1 MSAIVWQAD
10 CIQVT
15 NRECSLTGSGVGARR
30 SATALHVL
38 VALAALAGC
47 ASAPEPR
54 DRPSDATPQIPAGSA
69 SPAIPDPVPVTV
81 APTLYPPGAEEELAA
96 IVPLHM
102 LPEHVLAEPPL
113 VPRDL
118 LDRVR
123 AGMALPPVKNARIDR
138 EAKWYASNP
147 EYIERTFT
155 RAAPYLQ
162 YIVGE
167 VEARGMPLELALLP
181 VIESA
186 FEPYAYSRAR
196 AVGLWQFMP
205 LTGSRFSLKQDW
217 WYDGRRD
224 VVAATQA
231 ALDYL
236 QYLHDMFDGDW
247 LLAIGAY
254 NCGEGNVSRA
264 VRNNKR
270 AGKRTDFFSLKL
282 PAETRGYVPRLLA
295 MSRIVA
301 NPEDFDL
308 AVVGMPDEPY
318 FVSVETGGQINMAVA
333 AELAGISTEE
343 MYALNPA
350 HHRWATDPTGP
361 HSLLVP
367 VESAEAFRQG
377 LLQLTPDQRMRV
389 ERYEIR
395 PGDSV
400 ALVATRFGTTAQ
412 QLQMLNGL
420 EANAKLAPGDELRVP
435 SSVNALPEKVLQ
447 AAARVDSR
455 GSRTRRGTVHVV
467 RRGDTLWTIARNNG
481 MSIGQLASLNGLDPG
496 DTLRAG
502 QKLSLGGKPSS
513 TGQTVRTV
521 TPDPA
526 DSRRVTYV
534 VRSGDTLSGIARSLR
549 VSVANLRDWNDLQHD
564 RIKPGQRLIAYVG
577 TGT

>member
-1 MSAIVWQAD
+1 
-10 CIQVT
+10 
-15 NRECSLTGSGVGARR
+15 LTGSGVGKRR
-30 SATALHVL
+30 ALPAVL
-38 VALAALAGC
+38 AIVASAALAGC
-47 ASAPEPR
+47 VSAPEPGPTEPQ
-54 DRPSDATPQIPAGSA
+54 DPTLQIPAGSHT
-69 SPAIPDPVPVTV
+69 PAIPDPVPVTV
-81 APTLYPPGAEEELAA
+81 GPQLSPSPGAEEELAA
-96 IVPLHM
+96 VVPLHT

-113 VPRDL
+113 VQQDL
-118 LDRVR
+118 LDRMR
-123 AGMALPPVKNARIDR
+123 AGMSLPPVKNSRIDR
-138 EAKWYASNP
+138 EAAWYARNP

-224 VVAATQA
+224 VVSATQA

-236 QYLHDMFDGDW
+236 QYLHEMFDGDW

-264 VRNNKR
+264 VKANRR
-270 AGKRTDFFSLKL
+270 AGRKIDFFSLKL

-295 MSRIVA
+295 MSRLVA
-301 NPEDFDL
+301 NPEDFGL
-308 AVVGMPDEPY
+308 EIVGMRDEPY
-318 FVSVETGGQINMAVA
+318 FVRVETGGQINMAVA
-333 AELAGISTEE
+333 AELSGITTEE

-361 HSLLVP
+361 HFLLVP

-389 ERYEIR
+389 ERYEVR
-395 PGDSV
+395 PGDTTASI
-400 ALVATRFGTTAQ
+400 AQRFGTTAQ

-420 EANAKLAPGDELRVP
+420 DSSAKLVAGSELRVP
-435 SSVNALPEKVLQ
+435 SSVTALPEKVLQ

-455 GSRTRRGTVHVV
+455 GSRARGGTVHVV
-467 RRGDTLWTIARNNG
+467 RRGDTLWLIARQNG
-481 MSIGQLASLNGLDPG
+481 MSVSQLARLNGLDPEG
-496 DTLRAG
+496 SIRAG
-502 QKLSLGGKPSS
+502 QKLKLGGQAASKAQPVRIATTDPS
-513 TGQTVRTV
+513 
-521 TPDPA
+521 DPN
-526 DSRRVTYV
+526 RVTYV
-534 VRSGDTLSGIARSLR
+534 VQRGDTLSGIARSLR
-549 VSVANLRDWNDLQHD
+549 VSVANLRAWNSLQHD
-564 RIKPGQRLIAYVG
+564 QIKPGQRLVAYVG
-577 TGT
+577 TGS